1 MYMANVVHRLQL
13 DYLGIKNKENAEINE
28 KEELTFSC
36 LNDDNNINDIS
47 LIYPDNNHHEI
58 PINVSNG
65 IKFDPQVGFLIKN
78 KSYIHDPV
86 DFTCSITMYN
96 RTENLIY
103 HFQSPA
109 NYSGE
114 PKIDT
119 NNPVVN
125 AITGD
130 DVRINYLIKAKK
142 TIELKL
148 LNVSHEDAGEYKC
161 ITIGVNGEKSASV
174 HVSIHGS
181 DALTINLT
189 APKQF
194 YSSKLNK
201 MVILKLNTQSHAK
214 TNITWYNPD
223 GYKIVPINSNG
234 KYAIKN
240 NDKYSALSI
249 NNVQLNDAGNYTI
262 KVQISSFKNME
273 KIITLPLIIEGTP
286 VIKTMDKLQNY
297 YMINDSAE
305 LSCYAIGFPTPKI
318 QWSIDKDNLDYQD
331 TINLK
336 NETKLLEKNSTFNW
350 KVKTA
355 GTVTCKACI
364 TDDNCTKK
372 IFKIS
377 LVDVPGG
384 FGIIPNEN
392 NTITAGDKFEI
403 SCRAS
408 LYIYNQVNWYD
419 EHGTKVVSNDNIII
433 QKNTTELSHIS
444 SLSIKSVPNI
454 KRLIY
459 TCEARRTQNNMI
471 YQRNI
476 NVTIHDEMRPYFIDT
491 NMNKTT
497 VTYDSDTAQ
506 LIKLKCY
513 AGGYPMPSVKWLMN
527 NKPINNTICDY
538 NIMNN
543 SQELIIKNL
552 RNLNDGMSQ
561 FLNGKLTEINPEL
574 TVTDQIE
581 CLPYDKRWEY
591 SSDDLVLGKKLG
603 SGAFGVVLQAEANG
617 IGGNAGRTI
626 VAVKMVKQTTDPS
639 NVIALSNELKIMIH
653 LGKHVNIVN
662 LLGACTKNITDG
674 ELYVIVEFCRY
685 GNLHDYLQRN
695 RNKFIDQIDND
706 GNINRSIGRQP
717 SDATKNYDN
726 KLKYN
731 DILIHRSNVK
741 LNSDSII
748 DDNHE
753 GKNSS
758 SSSDGTSL
766 LNNSNSSSSN
776 DDGRTYY
783 RGDYKD
789 KNLRPICTD
798 DLILW
803 GFQVARGMEYL
814 SQRKVLHGD
823 LAARNILLTDGNIVK
838 ICDFGLA
845 KNIYKNGIYEKKGDT
860 PMPIKWMAL
869 ESMRDHVFST
879 QSDVWSFG
887 VVLWELFTLSGTP
900 YPGMDG
906 RTQYLQ
912 LSEGYRLE
920 KPQYST
926 KGIYELML
934 RCWNE
939 IPKYRPS
946 FSHLVSKLSNLLE
959 EQTVVHYI
967 NLNIP
972 FLNANKTLLENGTKD
987 YLALMSAPDH
997 DVVSSFD
1004 STLSPLKITIDDKN
1018 ESGTF
1023 NDDYYLTPINVEERL
1038 CDHEEN
1044 DIDEK
1049 TPMIDQAA
1057 KRRSVLMSNPLYM
1070 LSDSTT
1076 SLHSTLV

>member
-1 MYMANVVHRLQL
+1 MILSFKSWFVLLIIVKIIDGLQL

-47 LIYPDNNHHEI
+47 LIYPDNNHHVGLSTYEILIDNKTKTYKKNNATYKDSGWYGCSDNEGNTKNIFIWVKSMEHFFLTNKFEVPSEIEFHSSLVVPCIPTSQSYEVQLFTDSEEI

-130 DVRINYLIKAKK
+130 DVRINCTMYYDISKKFKNIFYWIKLSTKNKRLKSVIHYSDLIKAKK

-497 VTYDSDTAQ
+497 
-506 LIKLKCY
+506 
-513 AGGYPMPSVKWLMN
+513 
-527 NKPINNTICDY
+527 
-538 NIMNN
+538 
-543 SQELIIKNL
+543 
-552 RNLNDGMSQ
+552 
-561 FLNGKLTEINPEL
+561 
-574 TVTDQIE
+574 
-581 CLPYDKRWEY
+581 
-591 SSDDLVLGKKLG
+591 
-603 SGAFGVVLQAEANG
+603 
-617 IGGNAGRTI
+617 
-626 VAVKMVKQTTDPS
+626 
-639 NVIALSNELKIMIH
+639 
-653 LGKHVNIVN
+653 
-662 LLGACTKNITDG
+662 
-674 ELYVIVEFCRY
+674 
-685 GNLHDYLQRN
+685 
-695 RNKFIDQIDND
+695 
-706 GNINRSIGRQP
+706 
-717 SDATKNYDN
+717 
-726 KLKYN
+726 
-731 DILIHRSNVK
+731 
-741 LNSDSII
+741 
-748 DDNHE
+748 
-753 GKNSS
+753 
-758 SSSDGTSL
+758 
-766 LNNSNSSSSN
+766 
-776 DDGRTYY
+776 
-783 RGDYKD
+783 
-789 KNLRPICTD
+789 
-798 DLILW
+798 
-803 GFQVARGMEYL
+803 
-814 SQRKVLHGD
+814 
-823 LAARNILLTDGNIVK
+823 
-838 ICDFGLA
+838 
-845 KNIYKNGIYEKKGDT
+845 
-860 PMPIKWMAL
+860 
-869 ESMRDHVFST
+869 
-879 QSDVWSFG
+879 
-887 VVLWELFTLSGTP
+887 
-900 YPGMDG
+900 
-906 RTQYLQ
+906 
-912 LSEGYRLE
+912 
-920 KPQYST
+920 
-926 KGIYELML
+926 
-934 RCWNE
+934 
-939 IPKYRPS
+939 
-946 FSHLVSKLSNLLE
+946 
-959 EQTVVHYI
+959 
-967 NLNIP
+967 
-972 FLNANKTLLENGTKD
+972 D

-1023 NDDYYLTPINVEERL
+1023 NDDYYLTPINVEERRKQFSKQRAVNIDDKTDKKINL
-1038 CDHEEN
+1038 NYYNIDPLIEMNEIYHEDIVELNNNNYKNDLNQQVCDHEEN